1 MAENRETAT
10 KEKTT
15 EKLEPCQVTFS
26 AGDVVG
32 TGSSSHFHEKGMLI
46 LCRNPAPL
54 NEKVK
59 LSLHF
64 PGFKHP
70 MELQAEVVWTNTYG
84 PSDALSPRG
93 MGVKFIGVERDVE
106 RLLAELAEQYDS
118 FGSIYSCYYT

>member
-1 MAENRETAT
+1 
-10 KEKTT
+10 
-15 EKLEPCQVTFS
+15 
-26 AGDVVG
+26 
-32 TGSSSHFHEKGMLI
+32 MLI

-59 LSLHF
+59 LSLLF

-70 MELQAEVVWTNTYG
+70 LELQAEVVWTNTYG
-84 PSDALSPRG
+84 PSDSLSPRG

-106 RLLAELAEQYDS
+106 RLLAELAEQYDA